1 MSMTKTVTTIDDAV
15 ADDSF
20 FNVIMYNDDVTP
32 FEYVILVL
40 NLLFGYAPEDS
51 LNIAIHIHNNGKAIV
66 ATLPM
71 EEAYAKVDAVDD
83 MNAQFGFLLQT
94 DVEKM

>member
-1 MSMTKTVTTIDDAV
+1 MTKTVISIDDSV
-15 ADDSF
+15 VDDQF

-40 NLLFGYAPEDS
+40 SMLFNYAPSEG
-51 LNIAIHIHNNGKAIV
+51 LKIAMHIHENEKAII

-71 EEAYAKVDAVDD
+71 KEAYEKVNAVDAL
-83 MNAQFGFLLQT
+83 NEEFGFLLQT
-94 DVEKM
+94 DVEKA

>member
-1 MSMTKTVTTIDDAV
+1 MSVKTVISIDDSV
-15 ADDSF
+15 VDDQF

-40 NLLFGYAPEDS
+40 SMLFEYAPEEG
-51 LNIAIHIHNNGKAIV
+51 LKIAFHIHENGKAII

-71 EEAYAKVDAVDD
+71 KEAYEKVDAVDQ
-83 MNAQFGFLLQT
+83 MNESFGFLLQT
-94 DVEKM
+94 DVEKA